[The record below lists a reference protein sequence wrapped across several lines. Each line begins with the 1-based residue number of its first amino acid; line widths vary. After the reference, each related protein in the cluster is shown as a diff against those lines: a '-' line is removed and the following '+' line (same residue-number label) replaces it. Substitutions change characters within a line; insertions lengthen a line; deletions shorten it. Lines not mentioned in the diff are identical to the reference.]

1 MDYNTEALENS
12 TLNGIKTTL
21 LIALFGFSINRQAS
35 LFTMALKIKRKTNA
49 EPSVQIKPGLHPVLN
64 RVYQNRGITSADE
77 LEFGLDRLVNFDDL
91 KGIQTAAELLEESI
105 RQRKSI
111 LIIGDFDADGATSTA
126 LAMRALKS
134 FGATDVNYLVPNRFE
149 FGYGLTPEIVAYAEK
164 YNPDVIVT
172 VDNGISSLQGVAAA
186 NEAGIKVIITDH
198 HLAGRELPAAD
209 AIVNPNQPG
218 DNFPSK
224 VIAGVGVIFY
234 VMLALRNRLR
244 ASLWFEQ
251 QQLQVPNLAE
261 LLDLVALGTV
271 ADVVPL
277 DYNNRI
283 LVSQGLSRIRA
294 KRCNEGIKA
303 LVKIA
308 GREVNRLQAQDL
320 GFVVGPRLN
329 AAGRLDDMSLGIE
342 CLLADDEHTAMD
354 FAKQLNQLNEERKS
368 IELDMQS
375 QALTIL
381 QCIEHQS
388 IDVGICLYEPDWH
401 QGVIGILASR
411 IKDKYHRPVIAFA
424 GAGDDLQSGEETIKG
439 SARSVP
445 GVHIRDVL
453 DSVATQH
460 PGLVSKFGGHAM
472 AAGLTLLKKDFKKFA
487 TAFNEEVCQLLGADD
502 LHRVIHSDGDLK
514 ENDIDLPLANLLEA
528 AGPWGQH
535 FPEPMFDG
543 RFEVVQRRIVGERHL
558 KLVLKAPQGKRLID
572 AIAFNCVDKDWS
584 EDVRY
589 VEIAYKLATNEYRG
603 QVSTQLIVEYI
614 QPTMSQPE
622 NISQTT
628 DSLTTDS

>member
-1 MDYNTEALENS
+1 M
-12 TLNGIKTTL
+12 
-21 LIALFGFSINRQAS
+21 AS
-35 LFTMALKIKRKTNA
+35 KIKRRSSSGSTVFNA
-49 EPSVQIKPGLHPVLN
+49 PELHPVLQ
-64 RVYQNRGITSADE
+64 RIYQNRGVTSSDE
-77 LEFGLDRLVNFDDL
+77 LNYSLEHMLKFTAM
-91 KGIQTAAELLEESI
+91 KGIEAATQLLEETI
-105 RQRKSI
+105 RQKKSI

-134 FGATDVNYLVPNRFE
+134 FGATRVNYLVPNRFE
-149 FGYGLTPEIVAYAEK
+149 FGYGLTPEIVAYARDQ
-164 YNPDVIVT
+164 NPDLIIT
-172 VDNGISSLQGVAAA
+172 VDNGISSLQGVEAAK
-186 NEAGIKVIITDH
+186 EAGIKVIITDH

-244 ASLWFEQ
+244 ESAWFEQ
-251 QQLQVPNLAE
+251 QRIKDPNLAE

-283 LVSQGLSRIRA
+283 MVSQGLSRIRA
-294 KRCNEGIKA
+294 GRCNEGIKA
-303 LVKIA
+303 LVNIA
-308 GREVNRLQAQDL
+308 GRNLDRLQAPDL

-342 CLLADDEHTAMD
+342 CLLSDDEGTAREL
-354 FAKQLNQLNEERKS
+354 AKQLNQLNEERKS
-368 IELDMQS
+368 IELDMQN
-375 QALTIL
+375 QALAILKTIDRD
-381 QCIEHQS
+381 EV
-388 IDVGICLYEPDWH
+388 DTGISLYEPDWH

-424 GAGDDLQSGEETIKG
+424 DAGNDSSGEEIIKG

-453 DSVATQH
+453 DAVATQY

-472 AAGLTLLKKDFKKFA
+472 AAGLTLLKKDYEKFS
-487 TAFNEEVCQLLGADD
+487 TAFNEEVSQLLGADD
-502 LHRVIHSDGDLK
+502 LHHVIQSDGDLQ
-514 ENDIDLPLANLLEA
+514 EQEFDLPMARLLESS
-528 AGPWGQH
+528 GPWGQH
-535 FPEPMFDG
+535 FPEPVFDG

-558 KLVLKAPQGKRLID
+558 KLVLKPVEGKRLID
-572 AIAFNCVDKDWS
+572 AIAFNCVDHDWHV
-584 EDVRY
+584 DTRY
-589 VEIAYKLATNEYRG
+589 VDLAYKLTVNEYRG
-603 QVSTQLIVEYI
+603 QYTAQLIVEYI
-614 QPTMSQPE
+614 QPQQVSQPLE
-622 NISQTT
+622 S
-628 DSLTTDS
+628 